1 MINFKKLLS
10 VDKAKTEIINKL
22 VKKIGDLVS
31 EELFNEKAFNGDS
44 IDRIGSKLKKI
55 FEPLFEEF
63 KEIIEENKDKKDL
76 SLELLK
82 YSPFC

>member
-1 MINFKKLLS
+1 MLS